1 MNREEKKIMRLTV
14 GAHGLVHL
22 YEGVLPPLIP
32 LLMKEFSADY
42 FRLGLVVTVFS
53 YAFGL
58 GSLPAGLLADR
69 VGPRQLV
76 TAYLFGAGAAAALI
90 FPINSLLVYG
100 AVMGLLGAF
109 CSFYH
114 PASNTLISL
123 GIRSP
128 GSAFGIHG
136 IAGSLGV
143 AIVPVLSAWIGSQ
156 AGWRA
161 PHVLYGL
168 AGIALGF
175 FSLTLPRYSPHARQA
190 TAAASTDSRRPGNS
204 VDMLTLTLFFLS
216 ATALGLTYKGIMT
229 FLPVYMGQNVL
240 SSTGFDPVAM
250 GGAFATVALISGAGG
265 QYLAGRLVDRYR
277 PEGIYLGSVV
287 LGTVFVFA
295 MAAAKGWLLVV
306 FSVLYAFFYFSVQ
319 PTQNYLISRYLPAH
333 RRGLGYGILFLLTFG
348 VGSTAAAVSGYL
360 ADRFGLESVFWAM
373 GLCFLASAV
382 LVSALTIRSGRRLS
396 GGMPGTA

>member
-32 LLMKEFSADY
+32 LLMKEFSTDY
-42 FRLGLVVTVFS
+42 FHLGLVVTVFS

-58 GSLPAGLLADR
+58 GSLPAGILADR
-69 VGPRQLV
+69 IGPRRLV
-76 TAYLFGAGAAAALI
+76 TVFLFGAGLSAALI
-90 FPINSLLVYG
+90 FPIDSLLLY
-100 AVMGLLGAF
+100 AAAMGVVGAF
-109 CSFYH
+109 CSLYH

-128 GSAFGIHG
+128 GHAFGIHG

-143 AIVPVLSAWIGSQ
+143 ATVPLLSAWIGSQ

-168 AGIALGF
+168 AGMALGCY
-175 FSLTLPRYSPHARQA
+175 SLTLPRYSTRAREA
-190 TAAASTDSRRPGNS
+190 TSASSTDAPKRGHS
-204 VDMLTLTLFFLS
+204 VDMLALTLFFLS
-216 ATALGLTYKGIMT
+216 ATALGLSYKGIMT
-229 FLPVYMGQNVL
+229 FLPVYMGQNVIGGGGL
-240 SSTGFDPVAM
+240 DPVAL
-250 GGAFATVALISGAGG
+250 GGTFATIALVSGAGG
-265 QYLAGRLVDRYR
+265 QYLAGRLVDRFR
-277 PEGIYLGSVV
+277 PEAIYLGSVAM
-287 LGTVFVFA
+287 GTVFVFA

-319 PTQNYLISRYLPAH
+319 PTQNFLISRYLPAH
-333 RRGLGYGILFLLTFG
+333 RRGLGYGVLFLLTFG

-373 GLCFLASAV
+373 GLCFLASAL
-382 LVSALTIRSGRRLS
+382 LVTALLLRSGKHRR
-396 GGMPGTA
+396 GDIPAAA